1 MLSLALMPSKYPDT
15 GSELLAVGAAAG
27 LVGVSV
33 DTLRRWERNGRI
45 IALRTP
51 TGHRRF
57 RRADIEALLA
67 EEVSVS

>member
-1 MLSLALMPSKYPDT
+1 MSSKHPDT
-15 GSELLAVGAAAG
+15 GSEFLAVGEAAG

-67 EEVSVS
+67 EEVSAS

>member
-1 MLSLALMPSKYPDT
+1 MPSKYPDT